1 MKKAKDIIKSINLT
15 RIVLVLALLLSVV
28 AVCVVLWWRPTV
40 ANVQMTVIN
49 EHKTVV
55 LVTSGDTLSKLLLEQ
70 GLTHNDVN
78 EISKILKKEADI
90 STLRADRDKLEF
102 LRSDDTS
109 PVSKIVVVPSP
120 WRQVELTCNDEG
132 AWNGSIV

>member
-78 EISKILKKEADI
+78 EISKILKK
-90 STLRADRDKLEF
+90 
-102 LRSDDTS
+102 
-109 PVSKIVVVPSP
+109 
-120 WRQVELTCNDEG
+120 
-132 AWNGSIV
+132 